1 MLLPSWLPA
10 RASLLFFLIISLQ
23 IPLFRFGV
31 FFLGPFPK
39 LSSHQFLLSNQMIFL
54 APICGA
60 AVHGSKAE
68 PRGTSTCYLHKKNC
82 SAVVAIL
89 ALCRMYFSILFLCF
103 AQKTWTKISQLS
115 MKPWKTLGSVEYHPQ
130 AWVAWSWSY
139 ELGLGDWRFSRCNL
153 SFMEKRGSY
162 PQEMDCFRVA
172 RVLQLEC
179 IFFQISFTILYADL
193 WLPKNHMQFSL
204 MGLNAY
210 FILHVFDYYITWA
223 NELEFVDFLFAW
235 MTIGGFVIFFTCA
248 GSHAGVDIVSLHWR

>member
-115 MKPWKTLGSVEYHPQ
+115 MKPWKRLGIVEYHPQ

-172 RVLQLEC
+172 TVC
-179 IFFQISFTILYADL
+179 NWNAYFSKSASPFCMQIYGCQ
-193 WLPKNHMQFSL
+193 KNHMQFSL
-204 MGLNAY
+204 MGLNTY

-223 NELEFVDFLFAW
+223 NELEFVDFLFA
-235 MTIGGFVIFFTCA
+235 
-248 GSHAGVDIVSLHWR
+248 